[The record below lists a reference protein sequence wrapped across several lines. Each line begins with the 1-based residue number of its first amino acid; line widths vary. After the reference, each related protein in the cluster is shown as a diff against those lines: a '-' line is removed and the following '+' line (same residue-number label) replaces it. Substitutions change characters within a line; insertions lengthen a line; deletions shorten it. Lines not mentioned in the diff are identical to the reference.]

1 MTSRGGGNAVPRA
14 LLMHMFGSALHL
26 NHPRVIER
34 LRTWE
39 ERGAVEFVGREEC
52 YLRILGPL

>member
-1 MTSRGGGNAVPRA
+1 VPRA
-14 LLMHMFGSALHL
+14 LLMHMFGDAVQL

-34 LRTWE
+34 LRAWE
-39 ERGAVEFVGREEC
+39 ARGSVEFVGQEEC